1 MQVLLI
7 VLAVVLAGL
16 LLVELVLRFWFGF
29 GNPLLYLADEEIGY
43 LLAPNQRVRRLGN
56 RIRINQYSMRSPN
69 FSPQRPTETLR
80 ILLLG
85 DSVANGAWW
94 TDQAET
100 ISELV
105 RAELAKENLATVEVL
120 NASANSWGP
129 RNELA
134 YLRRYGTFSSQAV
147 VILINTDDLFAVAPN
162 SVAVGQDRN
171 YPDRK
176 PLTGIGELSTRLF
189 VPAPPVPGMKAIQAE
204 KGDRVGFNLEAIAQ
218 MKILADANNA
228 ELILAMTPLIR
239 EIGEP
244 GARDYELQ
252 ARQRVENFTQTKTII
267 YIDFLPLFKQLEQP
281 ESLYRDHI
289 HLSPQGN
296 KLVSETLTQAL
307 QKLLPSTVPAE
318 S

>member
-1 MQVLLI
+1 MRRNLVQVLLI
-7 VLAVVLAGL
+7 VLVGL

-29 GNPLLYLADEEIGY
+29 GNPLVYVADEEIGY
-43 LLAPNQRVRRLGN
+43 LLAPNQRVRRMGN
-56 RIRINQYSMRSPN
+56 RIRINEYSMRSPS
-69 FSPQRPTETLR
+69 FASQRLTETLR
-80 ILLLG
+80 ILMLG
-85 DSVANGAWW
+85 DSVANGGWW
-94 TDQAET
+94 TDEAQT
-100 ISELV
+100 ISQLL
-105 RAELAKENLATVEVL
+105 RGELAKENFAAVEVL

-162 SVAVGQDRN
+162 SVAVGQARN
-171 YPDRK
+171 YPDRQ
-176 PLTGIGELSTRLF
+176 PLTGIGELYTRLF
-189 VPAPPVPGMKAIQAE
+189 VPAPPVPGMKEINAE

-218 MKILADANNA
+218 MKFIADQNNA
-228 ELILAMTPLIR
+228 QLILAMTPLIR

-252 ARQRVENFTQTKTII
+252 ARQRLENFTQTQKII
-267 YIDFLPLFKQLEQP
+267 YIDFLPLFKELERP
-281 ESLYRDHI
+281 ESLYRDQI

-296 KLVSETLTQAL
+296 KLVSETLSQTL
-307 QKLLPSTVPAE
+307 QKLLTE